1 MNILPHKSYHV
12 YNLKNKERVRK
23 DEEKAKQEAAAK
35 EDRSRIAEREHR
47 LLVLRQR
54 AKQRQTGVETTK
66 DEQLE
71 ENSNQ
76 DMSIQTVKNTDS
88 IQGHINFWAD
98 IEKESLAV
106 VSTNPEYEAEK
117 KAKEKKWE
125 KQFTMYLGDVVKEQK
140 PWYTRVESEF
150 EKQYKEERMNRY
162 KDEGTTTIGDP
173 LLTMKSKL
181 DAKSKNKNKNKNEAH
196 EKREKRDR
204 SSNGSNSEASSTSSI
219 EKLRAERLAR
229 EKKEHLR
236 VQKLLN
242 PNLVAESGST
252 GRYNS
257 QFNPDATKAA
267 HELSELS
274 SLDNSDKYNNRFD
287 QRIIDQ
293 FN

>member
-1 MNILPHKSYHV
+1 MNILPHK
-12 YNLKNKERVRK
+12 
-23 DEEKAKQEAAAK
+23 
-35 EDRSRIAEREHR
+35 RSRIAEREHR
-47 LLVLRQR
+47 LSVLRQR

-71 ENSNQ
+71 DNSNQ

-150 EKQYKEERMNRY
+150 EKQYKEEHTKMR
-162 KDEGTTTIGDP
+162 
-173 LLTMKSKL
+173 
-181 DAKSKNKNKNKNEAH
+181 AH

-204 SSNGSNSEASSTSSI
+204 SSNGSNSEAQSTSSI

-242 PNLVAESGST
+242 PNLVADSGST

-274 SLDNSDKYNNRFD
+274 SLDNSDKYNNRY
-287 QRIIDQ
+287 RSRRYRPY
-293 FN
+293 

>member
-23 DEEKAKQEAAAK
+23 DEEKAKQEEAIK
-35 EDRSRIAEREHR
+35 EERSRIAEREHR
-47 LLVLRQR
+47 LSVLRQR
-54 AKQRQTGVETTK
+54 AKQRQAVEDK
-66 DEQLE
+66 DEQPVTK
-71 ENSNQ
+71 SNQ
-76 DMSIQTVKNTDS
+76 DMTVQNVDS

-150 EKQYKEERMNRY
+150 EKQYKEEHMRRF
-162 KDEGTTTIGDP
+162 KDEGVTTIGDP

-181 DAKSKNKNKNKNEAH
+181 DAKSKNKSKNGKY
-196 EKREKRDR
+196 EKRDQLNTDFKESKSD
-204 SSNGSNSEASSTSSI
+204 SSSISSI

-242 PNLVAESGST
+242 PNMITKSESTS
-252 GRYNS
+252 RYHS

-267 HELSELS
+267 HELSEHPN
-274 SLDNSDKYNNRFD
+274 LDHSDRYNNRY
-287 QRIIDQ
+287 RSRRYRPY
-293 FN
+293 